1 MLPDNVKHARLSA
14 GLKWGIGI
22 VAAAVIAP
30 VIFLAV
36 QGIVGLI
43 LAVTLGLALVHGAPL
58 ASRWMATMALS
69 GFKSLARSNPIETRQ
84 LISRKRRGELEAAL
98 KAITE
103 FSAEVR
109 NVEGHAKSLKHNGDE
124 AGFKEL
130 NEAYV
135 KLAQVLEVRKRSYQL
150 AVAAADEYDKVTEK
164 VGRRWKAA
172 QAALKAQKLA
182 GSAADKELD
191 RIMSEEAVESVD
203 TALNTVFAD
212 LESTLLSET
221 LALDHK
227 PADVIEVPAVRVKEY
242 A

>member
-1 MLPDNVKHARLSA
+1 MLDTVKHARLSA

-22 VAAAVIAP
+22 IAAALIAP

-36 QGIVGLI
+36 KGIVGLI
-43 LAVTLGLALVHGAPL
+43 LALALGLILVHGAPL
-58 ASRWMATMALS
+58 ASRWMATLALS
-69 GFKSLARSNPIETRQ
+69 GFKGLARTNPIETRQ
-84 LISRKRRGELEAAL
+84 LISQKRRNELEASL
-98 KAITE
+98 RAITE
-103 FSAEVR
+103 FGAEVR
-109 NVEGHAKSLKHNGDE
+109 NVEGHAKSLLHTGDE
-124 AGFKEL
+124 AGFKDL
-130 NEAYV
+130 NETYE
-135 KLAQVLEVRKRSYQL
+135 KLAQVLEVRKRAYQR
-150 AVAAADEYDKVTEK
+150 AVEAADQYDKVTEK

-182 GSAADKELD
+182 GSAANKELD

-221 LALDHK
+221 LTLEHK
-227 PADVIEVPAVRVKEY
+227 PAAVIEIPAVVIKER